1 MTWNPFGNKES
12 DAVNIE
18 EGKEKLGPDGKPI
31 VEATKTQAELI
42 AESLKPLTALT
53 ENFTRM
59 SQRLE
64 AIEAQTKKPEAKREN
79 VESISV
85 LDDENAAFAQRMT
98 PLLIRQF
105 ELEARIV
112 KDEIKTE
119 YVAAGYGDLWG
130 KFAVE
135 INKII
140 DESPIATG
148 EGKPFRGDPQY
159 IRNVVDMVMGRHA
172 REAGMRF
179 DGKSKGFFLETGGNG
194 TEHSGAPQNDGLTE
208 GQRQVFGRM
217 KVSLDDAKK
226 VMGKLKFVT
235 Q

>member
-1 MTWNPFGNKES
+1 MSWNPFGKENETVI
-12 DAVNIE
+12 DPEV
-18 EGKEKLGPDGKPI
+18 GKEKLGPDGKPL
-31 VEATKTQAELI
+31 VAEKTPAEMI

-53 ENFTRM
+53 ENFTKM

-64 AIEAQTKKPEAKREN
+64 AIENQTRKPEVKRDPI
-79 VESISV
+79 ESISV
-85 LDDENAAFAQRMT
+85 LDDENAAFGQRLT
-98 PLLIRQF
+98 PIVIRQF

-112 KDEIKTE
+112 KDDIRRE
-119 YVAAGYGDLWG
+119 YAASGYGDLWA
-130 KFAVE
+130 KFEGE
-135 INKII
+135 IDKVIS
-140 DESPIATG
+140 ESPIATA

-194 TEHSGAPQNDGLTE
+194 SDGSSAPQNDGLSE
-208 GQRQVFGRM
+208 GQRKVFGRM

-226 VMGKLKFVT
+226 VMGKLKFVS